1 MASDLH
7 IQPLDKALHDR
18 IHFDCGVSVL
28 NGYLAKQARK
38 EQASGCCICF
48 VATESADSKKV
59 MGYYT
64 LSSASIRRTALDAKL
79 TKQLPRYNDLP
90 ATLLGRL
97 AVDTDFKGQ
106 GLGGR
111 LLVSAMS
118 RAYQASQ
125 DVASWALVTDPK
137 DDSARGFYEKFGFLE
152 LDSQRMFLPM
162 KEVESCVNAL

>member
-1 MASDLH
+1 M
-7 IQPLDKALHDR
+7 
-18 IHFDCGVSVL
+18 L
-28 NGYLAKQARK
+28 NGYLVKQARK
-38 EQASGCCICF
+38 EQESGCCICF

-64 LSSASIRRTALDAKL
+64 LSSASIKRTALDAKL
-79 TKQLPRYNDLP
+79 TKKLPRYNDLP

-97 AVDTDFKGQ
+97 AVDSDFKGQ

-137 DDSARGFYEKFGFLE
+137 DDSARDFYEQFGFLE

>member
-7 IQPLDKALHDR
+7 IQPLHDR
-18 IHFDCGVSVL
+18 INFDCGVSAL
-28 NGYLAKQARK
+28 NGYLATQARK
-38 EQASGCCICF
+38 EQESGCCICF

-79 TKQLPRYNDLP
+79 TKKLPRYNDLP

-97 AVDTDFKGQ
+97 AVDKAFKGQ

-162 KEVESCVNAL
+162 KQVESFVNAL

>member
-7 IQPLDKALHDR
+7 IQPLDTSLHDR
-18 IHFDCGVSVL
+18 KDFDCGVSAL

-38 EQASGCCICF
+38 EQESGCCICF

-64 LSSASIRRTALDAKL
+64 LSSASIKRTALDAKL
-79 TKQLPRYNDLP
+79 TKELPRYNDLP

-97 AVDTDFKGQ
+97 AVDKAFKAQ

-137 DDSARGFYEKFGFLE
+137 DDSARDFYEKFVFLE

-162 KEVESCVNAL
+162 KAVESCVNAL